1 MFNRIWSERGEIVDL
16 KIIYG
21 VMRMSN
27 LHSAKDILI
36 SPRDSLEPGHSD
48 IPTYIGKSIDN
59 VNLTGKF
66 QTSSVQR
73 EFADS

>member
-1 MFNRIWSERGEIVDL
+1 
-16 KIIYG
+16 
-21 VMRMSN
+21 MSN